1 MASCGLVR
9 WPTHGQGASRELISS
24 CRSAGVVSK
33 QHHGPHHCCG
43 RRRSNAEFESLCSR
57 FVEHASTCTTQPLRS
72 MVSASSMRKRRRGA
86 LREAPGS
93 DSVRV
98 PRAAHSSP
106 VKLSIAYGRVVPCT
120 CVRLIFYRHLAPP
133 QHNKYGTRAGG
144 PSNEQCGR
152 RHVCVR
158 CEAPLSAVDRT
169 SIQAVMTLDEATW
182 RTFDARKKRT
192 SKSGQMAEAN
202 QAADARPRRL
212 LAHSTTA
219 VTRRR
224 VGWRGGGRRWSGRQ
238 RQARRCTG
246 RSLMS
251 RRGSAGRPQRQ
262 RGGDGGASPGT
273 TRLTPRHAA
282 PHSAVMA

>member
-72 MVSASSMRKRRRGA
+72 MVSATSMRKRRRGA

-106 VKLSIAYGRVVPCT
+106 VKLSIAYGRHALRQLHRERTGTDP
-120 CVRLIFYRHLAPP
+120 AQ
-133 QHNKYGTRAGG
+133 QHAVSPGLSTDAQRRADGERYV
-144 PSNEQCGR
+144 SLEHAVWR
-152 RHVCVR
+152 IRHVFNWPSRQCLQRPSDVLYGADSFHFFDR
-158 CEAPLSAVDRT
+158 FAPWGHNCSATTVLAGD
-169 SIQAVMTLDEATW
+169 ACHADVMTAELGHLDAGILC
-182 RTFDARKKRT
+182 
-192 SKSGQMAEAN
+192 SGV
-202 QAADARPRRL
+202 AAAQKLWFSELFRL
-212 LAHSTTA
+212 PTELS
-219 VTRRR
+219 REC
-224 VGWRGGGRRWSGRQ
+224 
-238 RQARRCTG
+238 QARLERIRT
-246 RSLMS
+246 
-251 RRGSAGRPQRQ
+251 QQ
-262 RGGDGGASPGT
+262 PG
-273 TRLTPRHAA
+273 
-282 PHSAVMA
+282 

>member
-72 MVSASSMRKRRRGA
+72 MVSATSMRKRRRGA

-106 VKLSIAYGRVVPCT
+106 VKLSIAYGRVFSSNVRRVVFTTSKLKRTPVHSSAVQRVPRGARRT
-120 CVRLIFYRHLAPP
+120 VPRRAPP
-133 QHNKYGTRAGG
+133 H
-144 PSNEQCGR
+144 PSA
-152 RHVCVR
+152 H
-158 CEAPLSAVDRT
+158 APQGAQRT
-169 SIQAVMTLDEATW
+169 AL
-182 RTFDARKKRT
+182 
-192 SKSGQMAEAN
+192 
-202 QAADARPRRL
+202 P
-212 LAHSTTA
+212 
-219 VTRRR
+219 
-224 VGWRGGGRRWSGRQ
+224 
-238 RQARRCTG
+238 
-246 RSLMS
+246 
-251 RRGSAGRPQRQ
+251 P
-262 RGGDGGASPGT
+262 
-273 TRLTPRHAA
+273 
-282 PHSAVMA
+282 

>member
-72 MVSASSMRKRRRGA
+72 MVSATSMRKRRRGA

-106 VKLSIAYGRVVPCT
+106 VKLSIAYGLAYVSKGGWCSRWPRR
-120 CVRLIFYRHLAPP
+120 RLR
-133 QHNKYGTRAGG
+133 RAG
-144 PSNEQCGR
+144 
-152 RHVCVR
+152 H
-158 CEAPLSAVDRT
+158 
-169 SIQAVMTLDEATW
+169 
-182 RTFDARKKRT
+182 
-192 SKSGQMAEAN
+192 
-202 QAADARPRRL
+202 L
-212 LAHSTTA
+212 LAA
-219 VTRRR
+219 
-224 VGWRGGGRRWSGRQ
+224 GSGAMADPEQ
-238 RQARRCTG
+238 PVLPGSSSGAG
-246 RSLMS
+246 AS
-251 RRGSAGRPQRQ
+251 RRPAIACPRPPKRQ
-262 RGGDGGASPGT
+262 HMAT
-273 TRLTPRHAA
+273 L
-282 PHSAVMA
+282 AVAHRSNSR

>member
-72 MVSASSMRKRRRGA
+72 MVSATSMRKRRRGA

-106 VKLSIAYGRVVPCT
+106 VKLSIAYGRNRC
-120 CVRLIFYRHLAPP
+120 
-133 QHNKYGTRAGG
+133 
-144 PSNEQCGR
+144 PSSCATLDPR
-152 RHVCVR
+152 RGSPWPSQ
-158 CEAPLSAVDRT
+158 PLSARQTRSPDPSR
-169 SIQAVMTLDEATW
+169 
-182 RTFDARKKRT
+182 
-192 SKSGQMAEAN
+192 
-202 QAADARPRRL
+202 ADSSAP
-212 LAHSTTA
+212 S
-219 VTRRR
+219 
-224 VGWRGGGRRWSGRQ
+224 
-238 RQARRCTG
+238 
-246 RSLMS
+246 
-251 RRGSAGRPQRQ
+251 SAGRL
-262 RGGDGGASPGT
+262 AFSKC
-273 TRLTPRHAA
+273 LLW
-282 PHSAVMA
+282 S

>member
-72 MVSASSMRKRRRGA
+72 MVSATSMRKRRRGA

-106 VKLSIAYGRVVPCT
+106 VKLSIAYAGTHTRTHTHTRARCGATNPAPA
-120 CVRLIFYRHLAPP
+120 LAPMP
-133 QHNKYGTRAGG
+133 TLG
-144 PSNEQCGR
+144 PTAAS
-152 RHVCVR
+152 
-158 CEAPLSAVDRT
+158 T
-169 SIQAVMTLDEATW
+169 
-182 RTFDARKKRT
+182 
-192 SKSGQMAEAN
+192 
-202 QAADARPRRL
+202 ADADRAAL
-212 LAHSTTA
+212 HTTA
-219 VTRRR
+219 
-224 VGWRGGGRRWSGRQ
+224 SGVPNEHV
-238 RQARRCTG
+238 
-246 RSLMS
+246 S
-251 RRGSAGRPQRQ
+251 RLQQ
-262 RGGDGGASPGT
+262 
-273 TRLTPRHAA
+273 
-282 PHSAVMA
+282 

>member
-72 MVSASSMRKRRRGA
+72 MVSATSMRKRRRGA

-106 VKLSIAYGRVVPCT
+106 VKLSINRGRDRIHSRSNGFVGRGEQHGPST
-120 CVRLIFYRHLAPP
+120 AAAARTAGQQAGRGALRPHLAGDVRPGVP
-133 QHNKYGTRAGG
+133 RAQHERHTLA
-144 PSNEQCGR
+144 CG
-152 RHVCVR
+152 
-158 CEAPLSAVDRT
+158 A
-169 SIQAVMTLDEATW
+169 
-182 RTFDARKKRT
+182 
-192 SKSGQMAEAN
+192 
-202 QAADARPRRL
+202 
-212 LAHSTTA
+212 
-219 VTRRR
+219 
-224 VGWRGGGRRWSGRQ
+224 
-238 RQARRCTG
+238 
-246 RSLMS
+246 
-251 RRGSAGRPQRQ
+251 
-262 RGGDGGASPGT
+262 
-273 TRLTPRHAA
+273 
-282 PHSAVMA
+282 

>member
-72 MVSASSMRKRRRGA
+72 MVSATSMRKRRRGA

-106 VKLSIAYGRVVPCT
+106 VKLSIAYGSS
-120 CVRLIFYRHLAPP
+120 F
-133 QHNKYGTRAGG
+133 
-144 PSNEQCGR
+144 
-152 RHVCVR
+152 
-158 CEAPLSAVDRT
+158 
-169 SIQAVMTLDEATW
+169 
-182 RTFDARKKRT
+182 RKKRRKGGEEEGRFYALCGAHMVIKPGCKDRRAPERSAAARSAAARSAVC
-192 SKSGQMAEAN
+192 SKQRRMAA
-202 QAADARPRRL
+202 PR
-212 LAHSTTA
+212 
-219 VTRRR
+219 
-224 VGWRGGGRRWSGRQ
+224 
-238 RQARRCTG
+238 C
-246 RSLMS
+246 
-251 RRGSAGRPQRQ
+251 
-262 RGGDGGASPGT
+262 GGAEHRVRR
-273 TRLTPRHAA
+273 TRST
-282 PHSAVMA
+282 

>member
-106 VKLSIAYGRVVPCT
+106 VKLSIAYGR
-120 CVRLIFYRHLAPP
+120 
-133 QHNKYGTRAGG
+133 
-144 PSNEQCGR
+144 
-152 RHVCVR
+152 
-158 CEAPLSAVDRT
+158 
-169 SIQAVMTLDEATW
+169 
-182 RTFDARKKRT
+182 
-192 SKSGQMAEAN
+192 
-202 QAADARPRRL
+202 RL
-212 LAHSTTA
+212 LLTYLLVISLTWHTTIASTLSRIVARTDTP
-219 VTRRR
+219 VQTREPA
-224 VGWRGGGRRWSGRQ
+224 G
-238 RQARRCTG
+238 
-246 RSLMS
+246 SLD
-251 RRGSAGRPQRQ
+251 QFE
-262 RGGDGGASPGT
+262 
-273 TRLTPRHAA
+273 
-282 PHSAVMA
+282 

>member
-72 MVSASSMRKRRRGA
+72 MVSATSMRKRRRGA

-106 VKLSIAYGRVVPCT
+106 PKLSTVYGRCLRGVHAEWINQHGAHREPSWASAASRLRGRG
-120 CVRLIFYRHLAPP
+120 CVSMAQRSWAPHLDHR
-133 QHNKYGTRAGG
+133 QG
-144 PSNEQCGR
+144 
-152 RHVCVR
+152 
-158 CEAPLSAVDRT
+158 
-169 SIQAVMTLDEATW
+169 
-182 RTFDARKKRT
+182 
-192 SKSGQMAEAN
+192 
-202 QAADARPRRL
+202 
-212 LAHSTTA
+212 
-219 VTRRR
+219 
-224 VGWRGGGRRWSGRQ
+224 SGRWKH
-238 RQARRCTG
+238 
-246 RSLMS
+246 LV
-251 RRGSAGRPQRQ
+251 SANR
-262 RGGDGGASPGT
+262 
-273 TRLTPRHAA
+273 
-282 PHSAVMA
+282 

>member
-72 MVSASSMRKRRRGA
+72 MVSATSMRKRRRGA

-106 VKLSIAYGRVVPCT
+106 VKLSIAYEGLT
-120 CVRLIFYRHLAPP
+120 
-133 QHNKYGTRAGG
+133 
-144 PSNEQCGR
+144 
-152 RHVCVR
+152 
-158 CEAPLSAVDRT
+158 
-169 SIQAVMTLDEATW
+169 
-182 RTFDARKKRT
+182 
-192 SKSGQMAEAN
+192 
-202 QAADARPRRL
+202 RPRHRY
-212 LAHSTTA
+212 H
-219 VTRRR
+219 RRSHPLDDCF
-224 VGWRGGGRRWSGRQ
+224 G
-238 RQARRCTG
+238 
-246 RSLMS
+246 
-251 RRGSAGRPQRQ
+251 P
-262 RGGDGGASPGT
+262 ASIRHAEGT
-273 TRLTPRHAA
+273 TRRKLKSLLVIQNPRANGCE
-282 PHSAVMA
+282 PWPPGL

>member
-72 MVSASSMRKRRRGA
+72 MVSATSMRKRRRGA

-106 VKLSIAYGRVVPCT
+106 VKLSIAYALRKLSSQALGDGAIVSASMRRSFHLRRVHGLAASVSRY
-120 CVRLIFYRHLAPP
+120 RLPHTSAHAWHHHRLGAASRSPQALA
-133 QHNKYGTRAGG
+133 AGG
-144 PSNEQCGR
+144 RQGLS
-152 RHVCVR
+152 R
-158 CEAPLSAVDRT
+158 C
-169 SIQAVMTLDEATW
+169 
-182 RTFDARKKRT
+182 
-192 SKSGQMAEAN
+192 
-202 QAADARPRRL
+202 RL
-212 LAHSTTA
+212 PA
-219 VTRRR
+219 
-224 VGWRGGGRRWSGRQ
+224 WPP
-238 RQARRCTG
+238 
-246 RSLMS
+246 S
-251 RRGSAGRPQRQ
+251 RRASKVRRQ
-262 RGGDGGASPGT
+262 PAFS
-273 TRLTPRHAA
+273 HAK
-282 PHSAVMA
+282 

>member
-72 MVSASSMRKRRRGA
+72 MVSATSMRKRRRGA

-106 VKLSIAYGRVVPCT
+106 VKLSIAYGT
-120 CVRLIFYRHLAPP
+120 DTDTDTDTEAQRLHVHVTARRPP
-133 QHNKYGTRAGG
+133 LPEHSRSEDLVLRAVLGIPVG
-144 PSNEQCGR
+144 
-152 RHVCVR
+152 
-158 CEAPLSAVDRT
+158 
-169 SIQAVMTLDEATW
+169 
-182 RTFDARKKRT
+182 
-192 SKSGQMAEAN
+192 
-202 QAADARPRRL
+202 ADASHAEPL
-212 LAHSTTA
+212 DQ
-219 VTRRR
+219 
-224 VGWRGGGRRWSGRQ
+224 VGWQSCLYCSLGRLVKLRVHGHVNKRRGGLHTTGTVAVSGPECGFVGEAARPSVWKQ
-238 RQARRCTG
+238 AKQGVSRAARRGFRREGTG
-246 RSLMS
+246 RYL
-251 RRGSAGRPQRQ
+251 
-262 RGGDGGASPGT
+262 
-273 TRLTPRHAA
+273 TR
-282 PHSAVMA
+282 

>member
-72 MVSASSMRKRRRGA
+72 MVSATSMRKRRRGA

-106 VKLSIAYGRVVPCT
+106 VKLSIAYGAPLLRSVRPPVPQRHST
-120 CVRLIFYRHLAPP
+120 EPARAAAEVRR
-133 QHNKYGTRAGG
+133 GRSAGG
-144 PSNEQCGR
+144 S
-152 RHVCVR
+152 
-158 CEAPLSAVDRT
+158 
-169 SIQAVMTLDEATW
+169 
-182 RTFDARKKRT
+182 
-192 SKSGQMAEAN
+192 
-202 QAADARPRRL
+202 
-212 LAHSTTA
+212 
-219 VTRRR
+219 
-224 VGWRGGGRRWSGRQ
+224 SGRS
-238 RQARRCTG
+238 G
-246 RSLMS
+246 
-251 RRGSAGRPQRQ
+251 AGRDRVDEYGQNHGVLCIIRII
-262 RGGDGGASPGT
+262 
-273 TRLTPRHAA
+273 
-282 PHSAVMA
+282 V